1 MTKTST
7 SLYLKPSYGQCRLL
21 GIEELGHDEVAG
33 LLDWA
38 EVHVQVGEG
47 VMLQGGAIGALR
59 VTDPLVN
66 IILGVGKVLTRYEQ
80 NLKLIIINRIMQP
93 AGHVFLLDLFDNP
106 FPLFAVYFLSEGLH
120 NNQQSQL

>member
-1 MTKTST
+1 MIS
-7 SLYLKPSYGQCRLL
+7 SLYLKPSDGQCRLL

-47 VMLQGGAIGALR
+47 VMLQRGAIGALR

-66 IILGVGKVLTRYEQ
+66 IILSVSKVLTRYEQ
-80 NLKLIIINRIMQP
+80 NLKFIIIIN
-93 AGHVFLLDLFDNP
+93 
-106 FPLFAVYFLSEGLH
+106 
-120 NNQQSQL
+120 

>member
-1 MTKTST
+1 MTSFDNIIHLI
-7 SLYLKPSYGQCRLL
+7 SSSYLKPSDGQCRLL

-66 IILGVGKVLTRYEQ
+66 IILSVSKVLTRYEQ
-80 NLKLIIINRIMQP
+80 NLKFIIIIN
-93 AGHVFLLDLFDNP
+93 
-106 FPLFAVYFLSEGLH
+106 
-120 NNQQSQL
+120 

>member
-1 MTKTST
+1 MFIC
-7 SLYLKPSYGQCRLL
+7 SLYLKPSDGQCRLL

-66 IILGVGKVLTRYEQ
+66 IILGVSKVLTRYEQ